1 MQSMCKHIITRLDK
15 VLLQADIPDPG
26 KMSPSEFI
34 RDIEELSSRATNWIK
49 KLLELEEMYRLP
61 ESLNLNAAVQACLR
75 LPITAHFLD
84 RLLHEGEILIGSY
97 TVSRLADDEGT
108 KLKQDIGII
117 QHACDKYHNIYHQT
131 LQKYS
136 GTNDFNE
143 YVADEPSRKA
153 FHNTAIVLERFRS
166 AMVSA
171 LDLLIFLPRLERNL
185 TAEENHSSFIIMRH
199 DWLVDSFIGSIRFQI
214 CKDLLKEHHKILEAE
229 RIEWNEDMLISK
241 DNFNLIHF
249 SLSRSQDRLEI
260 LLYEYGMWNSL
271 SPAQKKELIETS
283 AIGDED
289 WQSLIVKFTSENAV

>member
-1 MQSMCKHIITRLDK
+1 MQSTCKHMIMRLDK
-15 VLLQADIPDPG
+15 VLQADIPGPE

-34 RDIEELSSRATNWIK
+34 RDIGELSDRATNWIK
-49 KLLELEEMYRLP
+49 KLVELEEMYRLP
-61 ESLNLNAAVQACLR
+61 ESLNLKADVQACLR

-84 RLLHEGEILIGSY
+84 RLLHEGEILIGSF
-97 TVSRLADDEGT
+97 TVLANDEGT
-108 KLKQDIGII
+108 KLKRDIDII
-117 QHACDKYHNIYHQT
+117 QQTCDKYHDIYHQT

-143 YVADEPSRKA
+143 YVADAQSRKA

-171 LDLLIFLPRLERNL
+171 LDLLIFLPRLEKNR
-185 TAEENHSSFIIMRH
+185 TAEENHSSFIIMRN

-214 CKDLLKEHHKILEAE
+214 CKDLIKEHHKILETE
-229 RIEWNEDMLISK
+229 RIEWNRGMLISE
-241 DNFNLIHF
+241 DNLHLIHF
-249 SLSRSQDRLEI
+249 SLSNSQNRLEV

-271 SPAQKKELIETS
+271 SPAQKTELIETR

-289 WQSLIVKFTSENAV
+289 WQGLLVEFTSKNKI